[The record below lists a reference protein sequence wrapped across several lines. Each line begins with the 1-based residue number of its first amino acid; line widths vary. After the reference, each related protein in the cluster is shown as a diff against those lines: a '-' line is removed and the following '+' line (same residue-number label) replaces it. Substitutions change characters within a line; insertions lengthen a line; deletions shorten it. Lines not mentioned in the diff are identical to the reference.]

1 MQPVERIGG
10 ARMTADMPRDE
21 GPIIQCP
28 VCRAT
33 QTARQVCRRC
43 SADLALFVRT
53 RISGLAARRRLA
65 EAVAAGDAV
74 AQARLQGYLRWLHG

>member
-1 MQPVERIGG
+1 MQAAERIGED
-10 ARMTADMPRDE
+10 RMPANTPGNE
-21 GPIIQCP
+21 EPIIQCP

-43 SADLALFVRT
+43 SADLELFVRA
-53 RISGLAARRRLA
+53 RISNLAARRRLA

-74 AQARLQGYLRWLHG
+74 AQARLRRYLRWLHG

>member
-1 MQPVERIGG
+1 MP
-10 ARMTADMPRDE
+10 ADTARDE

-43 SADLALFVRT
+43 SADLTLFVRT
-53 RISGLAARRRLA
+53 SASSLAAQRRLA
-65 EAVAAGDAV
+65 EAVAASDAV
-74 AQARLQGYLRWLHG
+74 AQARLRGYLRWLHG

>member
-1 MQPVERIGG
+1 
-10 ARMTADMPRDE
+10 MTADMPRDE

-43 SADLALFVRT
+43 SADLALFVRASASSLT
-53 RISGLAARRRLA
+53 ARRQLA
-65 EAVAAGDAV
+65 EAVAASDAV
-74 AQARLQGYLRWLHG
+74 AQARLRGYLRWLHG

>member
-1 MQPVERIGG
+1 MP
-10 ARMTADMPRDE
+10 ADTPRDE
-21 GPIIQCP
+21 GPVIQCP

-43 SADLALFVRT
+43 SADLALFVRAST
-53 RISGLAARRRLA
+53 SSLTARRRFA

-74 AQARLQGYLRWLHG
+74 AQARLRGYLRWLHG